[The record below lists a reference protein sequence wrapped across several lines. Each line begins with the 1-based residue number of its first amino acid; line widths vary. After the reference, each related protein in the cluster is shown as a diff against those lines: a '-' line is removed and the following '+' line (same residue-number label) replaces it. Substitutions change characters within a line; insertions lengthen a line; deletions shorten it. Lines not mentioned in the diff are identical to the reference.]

1 MASMKPKGIVD
12 DLGKQIARLVKRGTP
27 AAKKE
32 VARLRGIQNTYMSD
46 AARNSRGLQ
55 RNIKE
60 WDSRIGRFDYS
71 VADEQQAKS
80 VSARLR
86 EQARQRGIKAK
97 AQKIGQREQADVKQS
112 LAQAAKRDD
121 IAKAR
126 RASGGRNNPNA
137 VKARQNKAANARKA
151 AKPKT
156 SAGGAGKGPK
166 PPKKVAKGV
175 APKGPKKPKK

>member
-1 MASMKPKGIVD
+1 MAKPKGYWD
-12 DLGKQIARLVKRGTP
+12 DIMKAARKAAAAGNDKVAKDLRRKADMVAEDSLRSNRGKQKMV
-27 AAKKE
+27 
-32 VARLRGIQNTYMSD
+32 
-46 AARNSRGLQ
+46 
-55 RNIKE
+55 KE

-86 EQARQRGIKAK
+86 EQARQRGLKAK
-97 AQKIGQREQADVKQS
+97 SQKIGKKEQADVRQS
-112 LAQAAKRDD
+112 LMQAAKRDD
-121 IAKAR
+121 AAKAR
-126 RASGGRNNPNA
+126 KASGGRNNPNA
-137 VKARQNKAANARKA
+137 VKARQNKSANARKA

>member
-1 MASMKPKGIVD
+1 MAKPKGYWD
-12 DLGKQIARLVKRGTP
+12 DIMKAARKAAAAGNDKVAKDLRRKADMVAEDALRSNRGKQKMV
-27 AAKKE
+27 
-32 VARLRGIQNTYMSD
+32 
-46 AARNSRGLQ
+46 
-55 RNIKE
+55 KE
-60 WDSRIGRFDYS
+60 WDSRIGKFDYS

-86 EQARQRGIKAK
+86 EQARRRGLKAK
-97 AQKIGQREQADVKQS
+97 SQNIGKKEQADVRQS
-112 LAQAAKRDD
+112 LMQAAKRDD
-121 IAKAR
+121 AAKAR
-126 RASGGRNNPNA
+126 KAAGGRNNPNA
-137 VKARQNKAANARKA
+137 IKARQNKAANARKA

>member
-12 DLGKQIARLVKRGTP
+12 DIGKQIARLVKRGTP

-32 VARLRGIQNTYMSD
+32 IARLRGIQNTYMSD

-71 VADEQQAKS
+71 VADAQQAKS

-86 EQARQRGIKAK
+86 EEARQRGLKAK
-97 AQKIGQREQADVKQS
+97 SQNIGKKEQADVRQS
-112 LAQAAKRDD
+112 LMQAAKRDD

-126 RASGGRNNPNA
+126 KAAGGRNNPNA
-137 VKARQNKAANARKA
+137 VKARQKKAANARKA
-151 AKPKT
+151 AKPKPA
-156 SAGGAGKGPK
+156 AGGAGKGPK
-166 PPKKVAKGV
+166 NPKKTGTAS

>member
-12 DLGKQIARLVKRGTP
+12 DILKQ
-27 AAKKE
+27 AAKAAKAGKKE
-32 VARLRGIQNTYMSD
+32 LADRLRGKANVYMED
-46 AARNSRGLQ
+46 AARNARGKA

-71 VADEQQAKS
+71 VADAQKAKS

-86 EQARQRGIKAK
+86 EEARQRGIKAK

-126 RASGGRNNPNA
+126 KASGGRNNPNA

-175 APKGPKKPKK
+175 APKGPKKPKR

>member
-1 MASMKPKGIVD
+1 MAKPKGYWD
-12 DLGKQIARLVKRGTP
+12 DIMKLARK
-27 AAKKE
+27 AAAAGDDKVAKE
-32 VARLRGIQNTYMSD
+32 LRRKADMVAEDALRSK
-46 AARNSRGLQ
+46 RGLQ

-86 EQARQRGIKAK
+86 EQARQRGLRAK
-97 AQKIGQREQADVKQS
+97 SQKIGNREQANVRQS
-112 LAQAAKRDD
+112 LEQAAKRDD

-126 RASGGRNNPNA
+126 KASGGRNNPNA

-151 AKPKT
+151 AKPQT
-156 SAGGAGKGPK
+156 STGGAGKGPK
-166 PPKKVAKGV
+166 PPKKVAKGT
-175 APKGPKKPKK
+175 APKGPKKPRR